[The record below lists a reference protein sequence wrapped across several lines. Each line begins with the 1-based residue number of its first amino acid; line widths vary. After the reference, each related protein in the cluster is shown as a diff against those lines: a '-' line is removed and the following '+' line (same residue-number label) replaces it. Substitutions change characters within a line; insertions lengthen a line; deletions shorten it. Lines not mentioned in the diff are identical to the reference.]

1 MRYKIQK
8 GDTLSGIAKKFGT
21 SWNQLARDNKI
32 MNPDKIKSGSSI
44 IVPQAQKPTMETQVE
59 TVTRTRSPLSAMI
72 GDKVISRTT
81 PKIQRSQED
90 LQRTPIMNPRT
101 KTIKSKTTA
110 VPVKSKGLMARSQK
124 KADESQSLLSQTPTK
139 VFLTSL
145 VSSPVLG
152 KDFFKDK
159 EYEALKEIG
168 RDQIRKGETGATY
181 STYNK
186 AAGKKVG
193 YKMELPDL
201 NDPREALKF
210 TLGKTDFVRDGDRII
225 AADEFD
231 LEGKEKISKKSMVD
245 KIKFLANRT
254 GQYLSGDMS
263 LYGFGHSVG
272 EVLSPP
278 GQGPSFRIDL
288 GTAKELG
295 VSNSQF
301 KNLPTLDEY
310 KSKYKDRIKQ
320 RPIRDLFKSLGI
332 I

>member
-1 MRYKIQK
+1 MRYEIKR
-8 GDTLSGIAKKFGT
+8 GDTLSGIAQRFGT
-21 SWNQLARDNKI
+21 TVQKLAAKNRIKNVNKI
-32 MNPDKIKSGSSI
+32 NAGNSI
-44 IVPQAQKPTMETQVE
+44 ILPDMKKPTIQAQVE
-59 TVTRTRSPLSAMI
+59 TVTRPRSPLSSMI
-72 GDKVISRTT
+72 GNKVISRTT
-81 PKIQRSQED
+81 PEIQRSQED
-90 LQRTPIMNPRT
+90 LQRTPTMNPRT
-101 KTIKSKTTA
+101 QAIKSKTTS
-110 VPVKSKGLMARSQK
+110 PVKSKSLMARSQK
-124 KADESQSLLSQTPTK
+124 KAGESQSILSQTPTK

-168 RDQIRKGETGATY
+168 RDQIRKGKTGATY

-186 AAGKKVG
+186 KAGKKIG
-193 YKMELPDL
+193 YKMDIPDL
-201 NDPREALKF
+201 DDPREALKF
-210 TLGKTDFVRDGDRII
+210 TLGRTDFVRDGDRVI

-231 LEGKEKISKKSMVD
+231 LEGKEKISKKSIAD
-245 KIKFLANRT
+245 QIKFLADRT

-278 GQGPSFRIDL
+278 GKGPSFRIDL

-295 VSNSQF
+295 ISNSQF